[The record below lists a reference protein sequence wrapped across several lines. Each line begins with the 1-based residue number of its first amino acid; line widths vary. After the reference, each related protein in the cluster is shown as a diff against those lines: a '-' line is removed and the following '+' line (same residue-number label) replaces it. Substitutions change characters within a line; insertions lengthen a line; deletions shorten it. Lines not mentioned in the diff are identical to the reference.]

1 MCRALVTIAFGA
13 AMMAASFS
21 APAHKTASSQPTES
35 TAKSEASSV
44 SECQSAD
51 ISFRPEIVLVPE
63 KNSALGQVVS
73 LSYRSTDR
81 LSPAPIQPVATAL
94 PIGSHSSWRST
105 TALLST
111 LALIGTIALRR
122 YKAGR
127 S

>member
-21 APAHKTASSQPTES
+21 APAHKTASSQPVES
-35 TAKSEASSV
+35 AAKSEALRG

-51 ISFRPEIVLVPE
+51 IGFRSETVLVPE
-63 KNSALGQVVS
+63 KNPAAGQVVS
-73 LSYRSTDR
+73 LSYRGTDR
-81 LSPAPIQPVATAL
+81 LSPVPVQTVAAAS
-94 PIGSHSSWRST
+94 PVGSHPSWRST

-122 YKAGR
+122 YKAGK